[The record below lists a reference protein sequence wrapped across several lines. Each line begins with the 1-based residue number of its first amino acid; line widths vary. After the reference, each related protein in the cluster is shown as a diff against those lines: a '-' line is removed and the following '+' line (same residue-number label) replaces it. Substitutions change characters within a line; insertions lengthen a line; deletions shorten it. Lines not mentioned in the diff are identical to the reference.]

1 MNKKYKILLLII
13 FIFSFLQQLAFAQDK
28 GAKIVVSSVVTDESG
43 KVLEGADILDERGTV
58 IGASSQDGSFSV
70 KASANS
76 LLQIEHKG
84 FQSVKVPV
92 ANVPEKIVME
102 AVPFL
107 KDESD
112 LIPILFGEIKKEK
125 LLVRAIHW
133 IFLKYLNTIT
143 YEAYLALSMEE
154 YRECWV
160 AVILGE

>member
-112 LIPILFGEIKKEK
+112 LIPILFGEIKK
-125 LLVRAIHW
+125 R
-133 IFLKYLNTIT
+133 N
-143 YEAYLALSMEE
+143 
-154 YRECWV
+154 CWCELY
-160 AVILGE
+160 IGSF